1 MADIAKFIEEIK
13 GMTVVELNELVKAL
27 EEEFGVSAAAPVAA
41 AAARAAGAAA
51 PAAGAAAPAEE
62 EKTEFNVKLKDIG
75 AKKIDVIK
83 AVREFTSLG
92 LAEAKALVEGLGM
105 IKEGVSKEEAQ
116 KIVDRM
122 KEAGATAVME

>member
-27 EEEFGVSAAAPVAA
+27 EEEFGVSAAAPVAV
-41 AAARAAGAAA
+41 AAA
-51 PAAGAAAPAEE
+51 PAAGAAAETVE

-75 AKKIDVIK
+75 AKKIEVIK

-92 LAEAKALVEGLGM
+92 LAEAKALVESLGM
-105 IKEGVSKEEAQ
+105 IKEGVNKEEAE
-116 KIVDRM
+116 KIAARM
-122 KEAGATAVME
+122 KEAGAEVTID